1 LPIASAPFIALG
13 KGLKMFAKMGLAGKL
28 YSGFA
33 AVLLVQLM
41 LGAFLYQKLHSVGK
55 FEKLI
60 TADCLPGM
68 AAVAKIQV
76 LARENFELIPEHIL
90 AKDAKTREAVE
101 ARMAAIKAD
110 LDQALADYEGTI
122 TQDEDR
128 AMFATI
134 PAIRASYLNVRNDA
148 VFPLSRA
155 GKVDEANQAYLN
167 SLRPE
172 FQKFAKV
179 LGELTDWNAR
189 NGEKTGAR
197 IKASVS
203 AANEG
208 LGAGLAIAIM
218 VAGLVGFF
226 LSRSIAKAL
235 NRVIESLEAGS
246 GQISSASGQ
255 VSQSSQSLA
264 EGASEQAS
272 SLEETSASL
281 EELSSMTR
289 QNSEN
294 ARQANVM
301 AEEAKGSAENGRD
314 AMGRMGMAIGK
325 IKESSDQTARIIK
338 TIDEI
343 AFQTNLLALNA
354 AVEAARA
361 GDAGKGFAVVAEEVR
376 NLARRSAEAAK
387 STSALIEESQKNA
400 EQGVSA
406 SAEVAA
412 IQDRIVE
419 SVRKLSQLIGEVS
432 AASDEQSKGI
442 GQISVAV
449 EQMDKVTQSNAA
461 SAEESA
467 SASEELYA
475 QAKELSDM
483 VGALIAVV
491 KGGGAA
497 SAVHESAPVR
507 AAKTTPVYTRAV
519 ARNTPA
525 RAPSFHQAPAVKP
538 RKQLLR
544 PKAEIVAA
552 IGTGSRNDVPHGKE
566 AMAAVRRP
574 ETVLPLSDDELQDF

>member
-1 LPIASAPFIALG
+1 
-13 KGLKMFAKMGLAGKL
+13 MFAKMGLAGKL

-33 AVLLVQLM
+33 AVLLIQLL
-41 LGAFLYQKLHSVGK
+41 LGAFLYQKLHSVGT

-101 ARMAAIKAD
+101 ARMTAIKAD
-110 LDQALADYEGTI
+110 LDKALAEYEATI

-134 PAIRASYLNVRNDA
+134 PAIRMAYLDMRNTA

-155 GKVDEANQAYLN
+155 GKIDEANQAYLN

-197 IKASVS
+197 IKSSVS

-208 LGAGLAIAIM
+208 LIAGLAVAIV

-301 AEEAKGSAENGRD
+301 AEAAKGSAENGRD

-387 STSALIEESQKNA
+387 STSSLIEESQKNA

-412 IQDRIVE
+412 IQDSIVE

-432 AASDEQSKGI
+432 AASEEQSKGI
-442 GQISVAV
+442 GQISIAV

-475 QAKELSDM
+475 QAKELGDM
-483 VGALIAVV
+483 VGSLIAVV
-491 KGGGAA
+491 KGGGAE
-497 SAVHESAPVR
+497 SAVQAAIAAPAASRAPVAATAIARSAP
-507 AAKTTPVYTRAV
+507 
-519 ARNTPA
+519 ARS
-525 RAPSFHQAPAVKP
+525 PSFNLVTAAKP
-538 RKQLLR
+538 RKQMLR
-544 PKAEIVAA
+544 PKAEIAGAIGLSPRNGAPHAEAAMVAA
-552 IGTGSRNDVPHGKE
+552 QS
-566 AMAAVRRP
+566 P

>member
-1 LPIASAPFIALG
+1 
-13 KGLKMFAKMGLAGKL
+13 MFAKMGLAGKL
-28 YSGFA
+28 YFGFG
-33 AVLLVQLM
+33 AVLVVQLL
-41 LGAFLYQKLHSVGK
+41 LGGFLYQRLGSVESL
-55 FEKLI
+55 EKII

-68 AAVAKIQV
+68 AAVARIQV
-76 LARENFELIPEHIL
+76 LARENFELVPEHIM
-90 AKDAKTREAVE
+90 AKDAKARETAE
-101 ARMAAIKAD
+101 ARMLAIKVD
-110 LDQALADYEGTI
+110 LDKALAEYEGTI
-122 TQDEDR
+122 TQADDR
-128 AMFATI
+128 ALFSTI
-134 PAIRASYLNVRNDA
+134 APLRASYLNARNTA

-155 GKVDEANQAYLN
+155 GKVEEANQAYINL
-167 SLRPE
+167 LRPE

-179 LGELTDWNAR
+179 IGDLSDWNEHH
-189 NGEKTGAR
+189 GEKTGAL
-197 IKASVS
+197 IKASVK
-203 AANEG
+203 AANQGLITG
-208 LGAGLAIAIM
+208 LGVAIV

-226 LSRSIAKAL
+226 LSRSIANAL
-235 NRVIESLEAGS
+235 KRVIGSLESGS

-294 ARQANVM
+294 ARQATAM
-301 AEEAKGSAENGRD
+301 AEDAKGAAESGLD
-314 AMGRMGMAIGK
+314 AMGRMGLAIGK

-387 STSALIEESQKNA
+387 STSSLIEESQKNA

-412 IQDRIVE
+412 IQDRILE
-419 SVRKLSQLIGEVS
+419 SVRKLAQLIGEVS
-432 AASDEQSKGI
+432 AASEEQSKGI
-442 GQISVAV
+442 GQITTAV

-475 QAKELSDM
+475 QAKELGDM
-483 VGALIAVV
+483 VISLIAVV
-491 KGGGAA
+491 SGGSNGSAPSQARFAPESTSRPSRLSRLSSPSPSFPQKGGASRFGNGNGGARLA
-497 SAVHESAPVR
+497 
-507 AAKTTPVYTRAV
+507 
-519 ARNTPA
+519 
-525 RAPSFHQAPAVKP
+525 
-538 RKQLLR
+538 R
-544 PKAEIVAA
+544 PKTEIANA
-552 IGTGSRNDVPHGKE
+552 RLSGIDGPDSTGSQETLTSVG
-566 AMAAVRRP
+566 ASRP
-574 ETVLPLSDDELQDF
+574 ESVLPLSDDELKDF